1 MRYIVFTLLAL
12 FITNSLSAID
22 LKISNDKP
30 NTNST
35 IELTLVENNSK
46 LDDLYLVS
54 YRFKDSIK
62 TPIAES
68 TLFTNESISFSIQ
81 NNDNFILFKLMDK
94 DGSIYNNNG
103 EFWQVS
109 IYQNNRPKYDSKLNE
124 AITYLGAG
132 NANYSR
138 SPKFKKINNAL
149 VEEIENHTNNVRAKI
164 AYETFKL
171 DFKLIEYTEYKNSI
185 EKILNTKISIND
197 ELTIRSVI
205 TALNSIDEAEK
216 SVNLEEQFIDN
227 NKGSDLYREKVLN
240 SISTAED
247 YDDFVKLSIAYL
259 NKYTNLKENETV
271 YKSFAYAH
279 TQSKEYYDKLYDEI
293 KKINYKSA
301 ILYKYIAL
309 GLLNNSDLGTE
320 LGDVKYQN
328 DIEINLKNAFSKVND
343 LDSIKPKD
351 LSSIEFEDYKDK
363 IRSDLFLISYRL
375 DLLKNDSSSAFQSV
389 YEAINKTP
397 FQMNSRLYN
406 EAVNLSAKNGS
417 SSNTKEIIRQ
427 AYLNDVIDSDLEES
441 ILKIINSNNDI
452 SIDYVNEI
460 LNEKQKQFEESIK
473 KNLVNEDISGIIKSL
488 DGKYKDLSELGD
500 GFHIVSITSTWC
512 DVCEETF
519 PMLNNLH
526 NKYDDVSIFGISVW
540 GDDDEDNQL
549 TKIIKENKIEYEYFL
564 DKTDIIPRK
573 FDLFGFPTILIIDAN
588 NKLRYTVRG
597 FKSEES
603 LENTIE
609 TVLDLIQ

>member
-1 MRYIVFTLLAL
+1 MRFLVFILITLP
-12 FITNSLSAID
+12 IGSNLSAID
-22 LKISNDKP
+22 LKISNEKP
-30 NTNST
+30 NANST
-35 IELTLVENNSK
+35 IELTMVENDSK

-62 TPIAES
+62 TPVAES
-68 TLFTNESISFSIQ
+68 ELFTNESISFSIQ
-81 NNDNFILFKLMDK
+81 NDDNFILFKLIDK
-94 DGSIYNNNG
+94 DGNIYNNHG
-103 EFWQVS
+103 EYWQVN
-109 IYQNNRPKYDSKLNE
+109 IYQNSKPKYDSKLNE
-124 AITYLGAG
+124 AITYLGAES
-132 NANYSR
+132 ANYSR
-138 SPKFKKINNAL
+138 SPKFNKINNAL
-149 VEEIENHTNNVRAKI
+149 VEEIEKYPNNVRAKI

-171 DFKLIEYTEYKNSI
+171 DFKLIEFKKFKANI
-185 EKILNTKISIND
+185 EKILNTKISISD

-216 SVNLEEQFIDN
+216 SLNLEEQFIEN
-227 NKGSDLYREKVLN
+227 NKDSDFYREKELDN
-240 SISTAED
+240 ISTAED

-259 NKYTNLKENETV
+259 NKYNNLKESENV

-279 TQSKEYYDKLYDEI
+279 TQSKKYYDKVDVEI
-293 KKINYKSA
+293 KKIDYKST
-301 ILYKYIAL
+301 ILYKYLAL
-309 GLLNNSDLGTE
+309 GLLKNKDLEEE
-320 LGDVKYQN
+320 LGKEKYQK
-328 DIEINLKNAFSKVND
+328 DIEISLKNAFSKVND
-343 LDSIKPKD
+343 LDSIRPKD
-351 LSSIEFEDYKDK
+351 LSSIEFDDYKDK

-389 YEAINKTP
+389 YEAINKAP
-397 FQMNSRLYN
+397 FQMNARLYN
-406 EAVNLSAKNGS
+406 EAVTLSAKNGS
-417 SSNTKEIIRQ
+417 TSNTKEIIRQ

-441 ILKIINSNNDI
+441 ILKIINLNKDI
-452 SIDYVNEI
+452 SIDYVNVI

-519 PMLNNLH
+519 PILNNLH
-526 NKYDDVSIFGISVW
+526 NKYDDVSLIGISVW

-549 TKIIKENKIEYEYFL
+549 VKIIKENSIEYEYFL

-573 FDLFGFPTILIIDAN
+573 FDLFGFPTILIIDTN

-597 FKSEES
+597 FKSEDS

>member
-1 MRYIVFTLLAL
+1 MRILVFIFITL
-12 FITNSLSAID
+12 FIGSNLTALD

-30 NTNST
+30 NANST
-35 IELTLVENNSK
+35 IELTLVENDSK

-54 YRFKDSIK
+54 YRFKDSMK
-62 TPIAES
+62 TPVAES
-68 TLFTNESISFSIQ
+68 MLFINESISLSIQ
-81 NNDNFILFKLMDK
+81 NNDNFILFKLIDK
-94 DGSIYNNNG
+94 AGNIYNNSG
-103 EFWQVS
+103 KYWQVNV
-109 IYQNNRPKYDSKLNE
+109 YQNSKPKYDSKLNE
-124 AITYLGAG
+124 AITYLGTKS
-132 NANYSR
+132 ANYSR
-138 SPKFKKINNAL
+138 SPKFNSINNTL
-149 VEEIENHTNNVRAKI
+149 VEEIDNYPSNVRAKI

-171 DFKLIEYTEYKNSI
+171 DFKLIEFKEFKANI
-185 EKILNTKISIND
+185 EKMLNTKISIND

-216 SVNLEEQFIDN
+216 SLNLEEQFIKKNTD
-227 NKGSDLYREKVLN
+227 SELYREKELN
-240 SISTAED
+240 NISTAES
-247 YDDFVKLSIAYL
+247 YDDFVELSIAYL
-259 NKYTNLKENETV
+259 NKYNNLKENETV

-279 TQSKEYYDKLYDEI
+279 TQSKEYYDKLNEEI
-293 KKINYKSA
+293 KKLNNQSA

-309 GLLNNSDLGTE
+309 GLLKNSDLGTE
-320 LGDVKYQN
+320 LGDEKYQK

-343 LDSIKPKD
+343 LDSIRPND
-351 LSSIEFEDYKDK
+351 LSSIEFDDYKDK

-389 YEAINKTP
+389 YEAINKAP
-397 FQMNSRLYN
+397 FQMNARLYN
-406 EAVNLSAKNGS
+406 EAINLSAKNGS
-417 SSNTKEIIRQ
+417 TSNTKEIIRQ

-452 SIDYVNEI
+452 SINYVNEI
-460 LNEKQKQFEESIK
+460 LNDKQKQFEESIK

-519 PMLNNLH
+519 PILNNLH